1 MNKILHILL
10 VSLFSLTVI
19 SCAKKSDDSSSSN
32 TEIEG
37 TWVESCHADGSYYRI
52 NYLTV
57 SGSNFVET
65 NDWYSDS
72 SCTNKIGK
80 YITSYESLSIGN
92 PITWNSGGTGHKF
105 TTNLSDITY
114 ISLTSDDVSWCNTNS
129 YCGLTNW
136 ELNTTQSIAGKN
148 CGSGT
153 FWSKGITTY
162 GVYKLDGSKLHWGLN
177 DEDYPSS
184 LNTDSSRAWNKQF
197 DL

>member
-1 MNKILHILL
+1 MNKVLYIILI
-10 VSLFSLTVI
+10 SLFSLTVI

-80 YITSYESLSIGN
+80 YINSYESLSIGD
-92 PITWNSGGTGHKF
+92 PITLNAGGTVRKF
-105 TTNLSDITY
+105 TMNLGDITY
-114 ISLTSDDVSWCNTNS
+114 TSLTSDDVSWCNTNS

-136 ELNTTQSIAGKN
+136 ELNTPQSIAGKT
-148 CGSGT
+148 CGNT
-153 FWSKGITTY
+153 TWWSKGTSAY
-162 GVYKLDGSKLHWGLN
+162 GVYLIDGSELFFCLSGG
-177 DEDYPSS
+177 DYPPSS
-184 LNTDSSRAWNKQF
+184 CLPPTGWFKQ
-197 DL
+197 